1 MAARKK
7 SKKTSGKRGKPAA
20 KRAPAKPARPKAK
33 AKGKARPAA
42 KRGEGDAS
50 LVYSDIRRTLHGAIL
65 RSLR

>member
-7 SKKTSGKRGKPAA
+7 SKKTSGKRAKPVAKKKTAKKKAVA
-20 KRAPAKPARPKAK
+20 KRTRPKA
-33 AKGKARPAA
+33 RAA
-42 KRGEGDAS
+42 ASRAGGDAS

>member
-7 SKKTSGKRGKPAA
+7 TKKASGKRAKPAA
-20 KRAPAKPARPKAK
+20 KKA
-33 AKGKARPAA
+33 AA
-42 KRGEGDAS
+42 KRAKPKSRAAASRKDGDAS

>member
-7 SKKTSGKRGKPAA
+7 IKKASGKRAKPAA
-20 KRAPAKPARPKAK
+20 KKKAASKRAKP
-33 AKGKARPAA
+33 KARAA
-42 KRGEGDAS
+42 ASRKDGDAS

>member
-7 SKKTSGKRGKPAA
+7 SKKASGKRTKPAA
-20 KRAPAKPARPKAK
+20 KKA
-33 AKGKARPAA
+33 AA
-42 KRGEGDAS
+42 KRAKPKARAAASRSESDPS